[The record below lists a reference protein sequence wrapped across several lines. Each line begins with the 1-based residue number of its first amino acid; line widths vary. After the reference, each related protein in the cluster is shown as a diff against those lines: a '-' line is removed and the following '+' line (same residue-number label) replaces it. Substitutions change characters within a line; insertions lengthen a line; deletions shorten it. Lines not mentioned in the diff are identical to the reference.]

1 MGKTVGTLQLLI
13 GCCKTTSESDCC
25 QNDTD
30 DISKLPAPPPH
41 QLKEYGYKELA
52 DVTGGFSRDY
62 LLGEGGFGEVY
73 EATLD
78 GEKVAIK
85 KLKIVKLENKLE
97 ESEFLT
103 CVNHPNIV
111 KMIGLCREGSNRVL
125 VLEFVPNKTLTYHLH
140 DEKNKTLDWPTRM
153 KIALESANGLLYL
166 HQDRKIIHRDMKAD
180 NILLDNNFNA
190 KVADFSLSNFFP
202 DSDNVGHI
210 TSIYRGTNVY
220 ADTEF
225 GDKQKV
231 CCALD
236 VYAFGVILLE
246 LISGR
251 KPTQNNTTII
261 EWAKSRIGRVLN
273 DNDCKS
279 LVDPKLKD
287 YNKEEMMR
295 MIHCAAA
302 SVYKLSSFRPKI
314 KQIIEV
320 LEGNKLAKEIMDRQ
334 DIFALLGQT
343 PQNVEIKEY
352 DFRQL
357 AMATNYF
364 SNANLLGEGAFGQ
377 TYIATLDGENVVIKR
392 LKRTSSENTLQEM
405 NYLGF
410 ARHPNLVKVIGHCSD
425 GSNRLL
431 VLEFVPNNALT
442 YHLYETPKSLD
453 WSERMKIAIH
463 SAKGLEYLHD
473 HCTPQIIHG
482 NLTPNNIFVDNNF
495 EPKMADFGLS
505 IFFTDDNITHIKSDR
520 RAQIYVDF
528 SYKHEND
535 RRGGSEKADVY
546 SFGVILLELITG
558 RGRSVDQ
565 RRTILRWS
573 KDRIG
578 QALDNSEFTDLVD
591 SRLQEYD
598 LDEMLRMIS
607 CAAASVYKSS
617 RFRPKMKQIVQVLEG
632 SMPWSIVWRE
642 NDKTFLT
649 E

>member
-1 MGKTVGTLQLLI
+1 MGKTVGTLQLLM
-13 GCCKTTSESDCC
+13 GCCKTTSESDGC

-30 DISKLPAPPPH
+30 DISKLPALPPN
-41 QLKEYGYKELA
+41 QLKEYGYIELA
-52 DVTGGFSRDY
+52 NATGCFSRHY
-62 LLGEGGFGEVY
+62 LLGEGGFGQVFK
-73 EATLD
+73 ATLD
-78 GEKVAIK
+78 GEEVAIK
-85 KLKIVKLENKLE
+85 KLKIIKLENKLE

-111 KMIGLCREGSNRVL
+111 KMIGLCREGSDRVL

-180 NILLDNNFNA
+180 NILLDNDFNA
-190 KVADFSLSNFFP
+190 KVADFSLSNFLP
-202 DSDNVGHI
+202 DSGNVGHI
-210 TSIYRGTNVY
+210 TSIFRGTNVY

-231 CCALD
+231 SYALD

-273 DNDCKS
+273 DNDCRS
-279 LVDPKLKD
+279 IVDPNLKE

-295 MIHCAAA
+295 MVYCAAA

-320 LEGNKLAKEIMDRQ
+320 LEGSKLAKEIMDRQ

-343 PQNVEIKEY
+343 HRNVEIKEY
-352 DFRQL
+352 DFIQL
-357 AMATNYF
+357 AMATNNF
-364 SNANLLGEGAFGQ
+364 SVANLLGEDAFGQ
-377 TYIATLDGENVVIKR
+377 TYRATLDGEYVVIKLLR
-392 LKRTSSENTLQEM
+392 ITSSENTLQEM

-410 ARHPNLVKVIGHCSD
+410 VRHPNLVKVIGHCSD
-425 GSNRLL
+425 RFNRLL
-431 VLEFVPNNALT
+431 VSEFVPNKNLT

-473 HCTPQIIHG
+473 QCTPQIIHG
-482 NLTPNNIFVDNNF
+482 NLTPNTILIDNNF
-495 EPKMADFGLS
+495 ELKMADFGLS
-505 IFFTDDNITHIKSDR
+505 IFSTDDNITHITSDR
-520 RAQIYVDF
+520 GAQM
-528 SYKHEND
+528 HGNG

-565 RRTILRWS
+565 RRTILRWA

-598 LDEMLRMIS
+598 EDEMLRMIS

-617 RFRPKMKQIVQVLEG
+617 RFRPKMRQIVQVLEG

>member
-85 KLKIVKLENKLE
+85 KLKI
-97 ESEFLT
+97 
-103 CVNHPNIV
+103 
-111 KMIGLCREGSNRVL
+111 
-125 VLEFVPNKTLTYHLH
+125 
-140 DEKNKTLDWPTRM
+140 
-153 KIALESANGLLYL
+153 
-166 HQDRKIIHRDMKAD
+166 
-180 NILLDNNFNA
+180 
-190 KVADFSLSNFFP
+190 
-202 DSDNVGHI
+202 
-210 TSIYRGTNVY
+210 
-220 ADTEF
+220 
-225 GDKQKV
+225 
-231 CCALD
+231 
-236 VYAFGVILLE
+236 
-246 LISGR
+246 
-251 KPTQNNTTII
+251 
-261 EWAKSRIGRVLN
+261 
-273 DNDCKS
+273 
-279 LVDPKLKD
+279 
-287 YNKEEMMR
+287 
-295 MIHCAAA
+295 
-302 SVYKLSSFRPKI
+302 
-314 KQIIEV
+314 
-320 LEGNKLAKEIMDRQ
+320 
-334 DIFALLGQT
+334 
-343 PQNVEIKEY
+343 
-352 DFRQL
+352 
-357 AMATNYF
+357 
-364 SNANLLGEGAFGQ
+364 
-377 TYIATLDGENVVIKR
+377 
-392 LKRTSSENTLQEM
+392 EM